1 MTQNVIDIYNRA
13 LNTYGYNAQRL
24 MLIEEIGELL
34 NAIAKLP
41 RARATIDDVIEEL
54 ADAAIM
60 IEQMAFYWGW
70 SVFHAKKEM
79 KLERLQER
87 LNKHQLK

>member
-1 MTQNVIDIYNRA
+1 MIQKEIDIYNRA

-34 NAIAKLP
+34 NAIAKLS
-41 RARATIDDVIEEL
+41 RARAKIDDVIEEL
-54 ADAAIM
+54 ADVAIM
-60 IEQMAFYWGW
+60 VNQIAFYWGW
-70 SVFHAKKEM
+70 SDFNTIKEI

-87 LNKHQLK
+87 LNKHQ